1 MGRVFIKKINNYL
14 EFMSK
19 LCVKYFKKHK
29 IKIDISNVQLY
40 IVIVTQIKYFNI
52 EAGGGA
58 KDEF

>member
-1 MGRVFIKKINNYL
+1 
-14 EFMSK
+14 MSK
-19 LCVKYFKKHK
+19 LYVKYFKKHK

-52 EAGGGA
+52 ETGGGA